1 MTLDVHLKFDTGM
14 GRIGFVCS
22 EDNFDIAVSEAEVL
36 GMEVMLLKRIAE
48 GEVKL
53 GHLQPGEYR
62 PLSEKEKE
70 ALLNG
75 VGIPYVRK
83 VKTSSAQKSATA
95 AAYRNRRQRSISDHE
110 RRFKKQFLK

>member
-1 MTLDVHLKFDTGM
+1 M
-14 GRIGFVCS
+14 
-22 EDNFDIAVSEAEVL
+22 L
-36 GMEVMLLKRIAE
+36 GLEVMLLKRIAE

-62 PLSEKEKE
+62 PLTEKEKE

-95 AAYRNRRQRSISDHE
+95 AAYRNRRQRNISEHE